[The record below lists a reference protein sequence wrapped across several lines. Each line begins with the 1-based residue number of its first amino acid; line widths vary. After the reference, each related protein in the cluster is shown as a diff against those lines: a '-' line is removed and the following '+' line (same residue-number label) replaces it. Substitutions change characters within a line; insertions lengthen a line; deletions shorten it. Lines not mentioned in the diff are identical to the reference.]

1 MAKRSDAKSQFLR
14 EHGTLNPHPQ
24 RVLDELF
31 RDSEFFDPRDLVLV
45 KYEMLRRVRLKE
57 MDVTEAAATFG
68 FSRPSFYQAQSL
80 FQQGGLAGLIPKR
93 PGPQHAHKLSDE
105 VLDYLQQQ
113 QALNELLRAAALPI
127 CPGEVRPFCSSPQYR
142 TSFAPQDKKGAYRA
156 NRRAIAARRGVAR

>member
-1 MAKRSDAKSQFLR
+1 MAKRPDAKSQFLLK
-14 EHGTLNPHPQ
+14 HATLNPRPQ
-24 RVLDELF
+24 LVSDELF

-45 KYEMLRRVRLKE
+45 KYEMLRRVRLE
-57 MDVTEAAATFG
+57 ELDVTEAASAFG

-113 QALNELLRAAALPI
+113 QALDELLRAPQLCQLVLKKFGLSVHPRSIERALHRRI
-127 CPGEVRPFCSSPQYR
+127 
-142 TSFAPQDKKGAYRA
+142 KKGH
-156 NRRAIAARRGVAR
+156 